1 MPAVADAPLDVA
13 CQLGI
18 VGPGLDPALLE
29 RALPRLAEAGFR
41 RVVLP
46 RIAPD
51 TPVDV
56 VRIRGLL
63 SDSGLSP
70 IGMAGQTPDADV
82 GSSDADVRR
91 RGLALLRHALETT
104 ERLGGDQL
112 NGVPYG
118 PYGKADQPPG
128 RGAFERAASAA
139 GTVADEAHERGITM
153 TFEVLNRYE
162 TAMVNTAAQAVEFV
176 AASGSRHLR
185 IHLDAFHMSIEEPGI
200 AAAIRTAL
208 PHLAYVEL
216 GQSGRGAL
224 GDGVIDME
232 ATIAAVLDEGYDGRW
247 GIEAFTRS
255 LLPAPVADRLAIWRE
270 PYTDGLALAA
280 DAQRVIRN
288 GWAHSSA
295 GRKALREQRAANA
308 RDGATAGLP
317 VR

>member
-1 MPAVADAPLDVA
+1 MSAMIDTPLDVA

-18 VGPGLDPALLE
+18 VGPGLDVALLE
-29 RALPRLAEAGFR
+29 HALPRLAEAGFR

-51 TPVDV
+51 APVDV
-56 VRIRGLL
+56 ARIRGLL
-63 SDSGLSP
+63 ADSGLAP

-82 GSSDADVRR
+82 GSADADVHA

-104 ERLGGDQL
+104 VGLGGDQL

-118 PYGKADQPPG
+118 PYGKAAQPPAP
-128 RGAFERAASAA
+128 GAFERAASAA
-139 GTVADEAHERGITM
+139 GLIADEARERGITM

-162 TAMVNTAAQAVEFV
+162 TAMVNTAAQAVDFV
-176 AASGSRHLR
+176 AASGSSHLR

-200 AAAIRTAL
+200 RAAVRTAL

-224 GDGVIDME
+224 GEGVIDME

-247 GIEAFTRS
+247 GIEAFTRT

-270 PYTDGLALAA
+270 PYTDGLALAV

-295 GRKALREQRAANA
+295 GRKALREQRAAEA
-308 RDGATAGLP
+308 RQGAAAARP